1 MSEDTMMV
9 LDEQSIK
16 QRLKTGGTGV
26 LSVAKDDTPY
36 SIPVSFGY
44 DARANRLFLQLGFT
58 PDSEKHRF
66 VSDDAD
72 ARFVVY
78 EQSQDNWQS
87 IIAIGVLHEI
97 TPEEID
103 NQVVR
108 NLAHA
113 EPPLYSFWEAPVD
126 TVEFRIFELDVT
138 SLSGRLSAI

>member
-1 MSEDTMMV
+1 M
-9 LDEQSIK
+9 
-16 QRLKTGGTGV
+16 
-26 LSVAKDDTPY
+26 
-36 SIPVSFGY
+36 
-44 DARANRLFLQLGFT
+44 GFT

-103 NQVVR
+103 NQIVR